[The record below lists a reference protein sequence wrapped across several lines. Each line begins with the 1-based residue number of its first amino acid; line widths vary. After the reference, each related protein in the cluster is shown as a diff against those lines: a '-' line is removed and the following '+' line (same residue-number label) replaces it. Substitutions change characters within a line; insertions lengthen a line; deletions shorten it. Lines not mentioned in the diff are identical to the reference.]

1 MAEGSVLDGRR
12 RCWRAFEGCH
22 RARLVEAVV
31 EERVEAVV
39 EGVVEEL
46 VERDDIMSTWEP
58 TPASRCR
65 DDRAQG
71 RVRTGA
77 ISVGRRAPGAPE

>member
-39 EGVVEEL
+39 EEL
-46 VERDDIMSTWEP
+46 VERDDIMSTWEL

-77 ISVGRRAPGAPE
+77 MSVGRRAPGAPE